1 MGGVWKL
8 NLEQKNDTTNPF
20 LPNVILKINKIENEN
35 IELEYGYKK
44 HIVNYNEEISIS
56 SIVTVY
62 DGINYS
68 YTIKI
73 SKEN

>member
-8 NLEQKNDTTNPF
+8 NLEQKNDTTNQF

-56 SIVTVY
+56 SNVTVY

>member
-8 NLEQKNDTTNPF
+8 KIKKKNDTTNPF

-56 SIVTVY
+56 SNVTVY